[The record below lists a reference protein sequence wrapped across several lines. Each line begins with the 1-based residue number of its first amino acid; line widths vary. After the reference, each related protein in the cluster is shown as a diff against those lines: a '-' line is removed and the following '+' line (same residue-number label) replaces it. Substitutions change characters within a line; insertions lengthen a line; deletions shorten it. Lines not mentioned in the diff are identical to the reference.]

1 MYDLDG
7 NNYTIEDSMRTI
19 TDAIAEFKWEN
30 PTFIGAKLIY
40 EGNKEETR
48 EETATYFENIRKLH
62 EKFRQY
68 LAGFDLSGQEDK
80 APPLVSFAEQ
90 ILKLPKDIKLYLH
103 AGETNWFGSTDE
115 NLVNI
120 LYSSTI

>member
-1 MYDLDG
+1 
-7 NNYTIEDSMRTI
+7 MRAI
-19 TDAIAEFKWEN
+19 GDAITEFKNEN

-40 EGNKEETR
+40 NGDKRVTHEK
-48 EETATYFENIRKLH
+48 AAYFENIRKLH
-62 EKFRQY
+62 AEFPQF

-80 APPLVSFAEQ
+80 SPPLVAFADQ
-90 ILKLPKDIKLYLH
+90 ILKLPKDIKLYFH

-120 LYSSTI
+120 PSLVLLYLA

>member
-1 MYDLDG
+1 
-7 NNYTIEDSMRTI
+7 MRTI
-19 TDAIAEFKWEN
+19 TDAITEFMNEN
-30 PTFIGAKLIY
+30 PTFIGAKVIY
-40 EGNKEETR
+40 NGDKRLMHEKA
-48 EETATYFENIRKLH
+48 ATYFENIRKLH
-62 EKFRQY
+62 TKFPQF

-80 APPLVSFAEQ
+80 SPPLVTFADQ

-120 LYSSTI
+120 HYLSTSSFSL

>member
-1 MYDLDG
+1 MKA
-7 NNYTIEDSMRTI
+7 I
-19 TDAIAEFKWEN
+19 TDAITEFVNEN

-40 EGNKEETR
+40 NGDKR
-48 EETATYFENIRKLH
+48 VPHDKTAVYFENIRKLH
-62 EKFRQY
+62 AKFPQF

-80 APPLVSFAEQ
+80 APALVTFADE

-120 LYSSTI
+120 NRILFHLI